1 MRGWRRASIVFLP
14 VSGVLCASY
23 HDDGIRPFR
32 LKHHSRCFNLW
43 LVVTLDD
50 LRREVLKRQSR
61 GEGAPDGIEVWPQRV
76 GLCVSFVAD
85 HLTPD

>member
-1 MRGWRRASIVFLP
+1 MFFCDSAGSCVLLYYGDSIK
-14 VSGVLCASY
+14 
-23 HDDGIRPFR
+23 PFH

-76 GLCVSFVAD
+76 GLCVSFVVD
-85 HLTPD
+85 YPTPDSP